1 MTELK
6 CWNCG
11 ESLDDIPTP
20 ISRQANCPACF
31 NELHC
36 CRACIH
42 YDTSIAADQC
52 AEDRADPPVIKDSAN
67 FCEWFNPRL
76 NALREDTSDKRDAA
90 LTKLDALFANDE
102 PASATDTDIEAPHAT
117 DIPESA
123 PPTREDEAKAALDRL
138 FSARQSPQDGGENDT

>member
-36 CRACIH
+36 CRLCIH
-42 YDTSIAADQC
+42 YDASIAADQC

-67 FCEWFNPRL
+67 FCEWFAPRA
-76 NALREDTSDKRDAA
+76 NAFGEDTNEKRDAA
-90 LTKLDALFANDE
+90 LTKLDDLFAIDDPGKKPE
-102 PASATDTDIEAPHAT
+102 AKATEKPQAT
-117 DIPESA
+117 
-123 PPTREDEAKAALDRL
+123 PPNREDDPRAALDRL
-138 FSARQSPQDGGENDT
+138 FSTTQPLKDGDGDENDT